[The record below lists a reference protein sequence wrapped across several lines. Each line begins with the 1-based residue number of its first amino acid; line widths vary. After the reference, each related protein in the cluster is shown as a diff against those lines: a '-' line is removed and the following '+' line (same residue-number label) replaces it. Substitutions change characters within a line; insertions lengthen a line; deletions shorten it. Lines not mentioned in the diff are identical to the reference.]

1 MTALIVGALIAVA
14 AAVIVALPFLRD
26 PAGRDDVIA
35 HATPRASGGL
45 R

>member
-14 AAVIVALPFLRD
+14 AVVLVALPFIRRSSDNDLLD
-26 PAGRDDVIA
+26 TPTPAAG
-35 HATPRASGGL
+35 SGGS